1 MNTLRVRTWLLQVE
15 AREGMRLTHDMLARE
30 AGVKRSSVTHTINGI
45 RRSEA
50 VIRVLRWYGCPE
62 SFLAAD
68 AKTREAA

>member
-1 MNTLRVRTWLLQVE
+1 VNTLCVRKWLLDLE

-50 VIRVLRWYGCPE
+50 VIRTLRFYGCPE
-62 SFLAAD
+62 YCLGGTGEAAD
-68 AKTREAA
+68 E